1 MSEQRLVV
9 TSTTLRESFAIQM
22 RVIWALILREILTRY
37 GRHNIGFLWLFVEP
51 MLFTLGITTLWTV
64 TGLHKSSDLPITAFA
79 LTGYST
85 VLLWRNMPARCVNSI
100 APNSA
105 LMYHRNV
112 RILDIYISRVA
123 LEAIGAT
130 ISFTVLSFV
139 FVFFGLMNPPEDPLL
154 VVGAWLMTAW
164 FGGSL
169 AILLGAW
176 SERTEIVEKLWHPAA
191 YLLFP
196 VSGAAYL
203 VDALPQRAADV
214 VLWLPMVHGVE
225 MVRDGYFGSKFV
237 AHYSVGYMFVC
248 NMVLSLLGLALER
261 IVTRDFVPE

>member
-1 MSEQRLVV
+1 MAKEKLVF
-9 TSTTLRESFAIQM
+9 TTTTLRESFAIQV
-22 RVIWALILREILTRY
+22 RVIWALIMREILTRY

-51 MLFTLGITTLWTV
+51 MLFTLGVTTLWAL
-64 TGLHKSSDLPITAFA
+64 TGLHKGSNLPITAFG

-85 VLLWRNMPARCVNSI
+85 VLLWRNMPARCINSI
-100 APNSA
+100 LPNSA

-112 RILDIYISRVA
+112 RVLDIYISRVA

-130 ISFTVLSFV
+130 MSFTVLSFV
-139 FVFFGLMNPPEDPLL
+139 FVFFHLMNPPENPLL
-154 VVGAWLMTAW
+154 LVGGWLMTAW

-169 AILLGAW
+169 AIMLGAL
-176 SERTEIVEKLWHPAA
+176 SERTEVVEKLWHPAA

-196 VSGAAYL
+196 ISGAAYL

-214 VLWLPMVHGVE
+214 VLWLPMVHGGE

-237 AHYSVGYMFVC
+237 AHYSVGYVFVC
-248 NMVLSLLGLALER
+248 CMVLTLLGLALER

>member
-1 MSEQRLVV
+1 MSERRLVV
-9 TSTTLRESFAIQM
+9 TSTTPGQSFSIQV

-85 VLLWRNMPARCVNSI
+85 VLLWRNMPARCVNAI

-123 LEAIGAT
+123 LEGIGAT
-130 ISFTVLSFV
+130 ISFTVLSFA
-139 FVFFGLMNPPEDPLL
+139 FVFLGLMNPPEDALL
-154 VVGAWLMTAW
+154 VVGGWLMTAW
-164 FGGSL
+164 FGASL
-169 AILLGAW
+169 AILMGAW
-176 SERTEIVEKLWHPAA
+176 SERTEVVEKLWHPAA

-196 VSGAAYL
+196 ISGAAYL

-248 NMVLSLLGLALER
+248 NMVLTLLGLALER
-261 IVTRDFVPE
+261 IVSRDFVPE

>member
-1 MSEQRLVV
+1 M
-9 TSTTLRESFAIQM
+9 
-22 RVIWALILREILTRY
+22 TRY

-51 MLFTLGITTLWTV
+51 MLFTLGVTALWTI
-64 TGLHKSSDLPITAFA
+64 TGLHRSSALPITAFA

-85 VLLWRNMPARCVNSI
+85 VLLWRNMPSRCVGSI

-112 RILDIYISRVA
+112 RVIDIFLSRIA

-130 ISFTVLSFV
+130 MSFV
-139 FVFFGLMNPPEDPLL
+139 TLSILFIGLEWMSPPEDPLK
-154 VVGAWLMTAW
+154 VVQGWLITAW
-164 FGGSL
+164 FGGAL
-169 AILLGAW
+169 AMLLGSWAEK
-176 SERTEIVEKLWHPAA
+176 SEVVEKLWHPAA

-196 VSGAAYL
+196 LSGAAYL
-203 VDALPQRAADV
+203 VDAIPKQAQEAA
-214 VLWLPMVHGVE
+214 LWLPMVNGTE

-237 AHYSVGYMFVC
+237 AHYDLTYVITC
-248 NMVLSLLGLALER
+248 NMILTLLALAMER